1 MFLKDSLRFSA
12 SLNDFSVG
20 LFVCFSAEEP
30 GGSFRIL
37 SGPAQ
42 PGEQI
47 LYGSPES
54 RDSRSSGWVRC
65 RRPKPINGRWMNPN
79 QDVIE

>member
-37 SGPAQ
+37 EKITEVSGCCRTR
-42 PGEQI
+42 
-47 LYGSPES
+47 YGIP
-54 RDSRSSGWVRC
+54 VT
-65 RRPKPINGRWMNPN
+65 
-79 QDVIE
+79 